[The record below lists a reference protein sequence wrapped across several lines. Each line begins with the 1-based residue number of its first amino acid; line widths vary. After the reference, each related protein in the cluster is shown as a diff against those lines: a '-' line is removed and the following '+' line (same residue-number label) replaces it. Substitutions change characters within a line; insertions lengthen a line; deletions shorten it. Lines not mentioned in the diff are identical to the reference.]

1 MTVDHIGIAVR
12 SINDAVQS
20 LVGLLG
26 LDIGEQDELAGD
38 RVRIAFL
45 SAGNLHLELLEP
57 LGEGPVMRFL
67 ATRGEGVHH
76 IAFLVEDL
84 PQTLARAQANGFR
97 LIDERPRLGARG
109 RLIAFVHPK
118 STHGVLIEFVQN
130 PSSKFPATPGA
141 R

>member
-12 SINDAVQS
+12 NISEAVQS

-26 LDIGEQDELAGD
+26 LDIGERDELAGD

-45 SAGNLHLELLEP
+45 SAGNLQLELLEP

-67 ATRGEGVHH
+67 ATRGEGIHH
-76 IAFLVEDL
+76 VAFLVEDL
-84 PQTLARAQANGFR
+84 PETLTRAQADGYR

-118 STHGVLIEFVQN
+118 SAHGVLIEFVQN
-130 PSSKFPATPGA
+130 PSSNFHASPGA
-141 R
+141 